1 MATIRSVFRWALK
14 WWQTVTA
21 VPPDIDYPTSVAVAA
36 HKTSVTVAA
45 HKTSVTVAAHKTS
58 AEVDY

>member
-21 VPPDIDYPTSVAVAA
+21 VPPDIDYPTSIDIASHKTSASVESHKTSVSIAA
-36 HKTSVTVAA
+36 HKTSV
-45 HKTSVTVAAHKTS
+45 
-58 AEVDY
+58 EVDY